1 MFKAADDRQTPALAH
16 LHSGDLLCI
25 DVTHTVW
32 HQRCAL
38 CEIIRFHTYWKD
50 EELGVALV
58 QTCMQLMC
66 YIAVYVAGDRM
77 KAFIPGTGNI
87 TKKKDIHNAS

>member
-1 MFKAADDRQTPALAH
+1 MFKAADDRQTPAPAH
-16 LHSGDLLCI
+16 LHSVDLLCI

-50 EELGVALV
+50 EEWGVARG

-66 YIAVYVAGDRM
+66 YIAVYSKPKFLVWQLSRGLEW
-77 KAFIPGTGNI
+77 PLV
-87 TKKKDIHNAS
+87 